1 MSEPSVSSIAIYQL
15 RVVLCGVSPLV
26 WRRLLV
32 VSTTSIAELHE
43 ILQSAFGGAANIYTA
58 SLYKARPMGFRIR
71 TASSSGAQAKKAARP
86 PRISRSPCEAGDAGR
101 DLDRGQN
108 DIERPAA
115 DRSRISD
122 VKSKSLGRI
131 ARIGRLREVVARK
144 VLSRGEIQRRERQ
157 GEIKSA
163 LMAVVR

>member
-1 MSEPSVSSIAIYQL
+1 M
-15 RVVLCGVSPLV
+15 
-26 WRRLLV
+26 
-32 VSTTSIAELHE
+32 
-43 ILQSAFGGAANIYTA
+43 
-58 SLYKARPMGFRIR
+58 IR
-71 TASSSGAQAKKAARP
+71 
-86 PRISRSPCEAGDAGR
+86 CEAGDAGR

-108 DIERPAA
+108 DVERPAA
-115 DRSRISD
+115 ERSRISD